1 MVRRLFWEQDQ
12 AGSIPVIPTHGCSAH
27 PYQGGGSPPAP
38 NPCSS
43 RTRSRTNDDSRPPR
57 DCLAETLTRRGGRSF
72 WWLGCRRLGYRHA
85 GAFWKPERVPLLR
98 KPVRSRSPAP
108 SVTSHGSTCGTLV
121 VRCDAGLVQGERL
134 VFQTSKTGSI
144 PVLRSILGTHPK
156 TRRSH
161 LVTTRALPQCSF

>member
-108 SVTSHGSTCGTLV
+108 SLETAGT
-121 VRCDAGLVQGERL
+121 VRRPRTRKGGGGALRGLFKVNDRS
-134 VFQTSKTGSI
+134 SK
-144 PVLRSILGTHPK
+144 P
-156 TRRSH
+156 TRRVRFPCSAP
-161 LVTTRALPQCSF
+161 VDSTTFESWCCPA